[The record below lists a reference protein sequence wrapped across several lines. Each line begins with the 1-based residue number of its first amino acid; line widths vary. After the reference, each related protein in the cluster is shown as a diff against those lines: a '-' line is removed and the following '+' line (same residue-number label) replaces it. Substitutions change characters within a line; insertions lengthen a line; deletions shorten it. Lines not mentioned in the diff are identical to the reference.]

1 MNAPLTTAADPAPYH
16 DAPDE
21 LARLHGENT
30 VLRNLLGECA
40 AVLATLDEDDSDEA
54 EKLADLLVAID
65 VALLATETEGA
76 LL

>member
-1 MNAPLTTAADPAPYH
+1 MTDFTPNTVAEPN
-16 DAPDE
+16 DE
-21 LARLHGENT
+21 LARLRGENT
-30 VLRNLLGECA
+30 VLRKLLGECA

-54 EKLADLLVAID
+54 ETLADLLVAID

>member
-21 LARLHGENT
+21 LARLRGENA
-30 VLRNLLGECA
+30 VLRNLLGECIDPLMSIEPKFPKVA
-40 AVLATLDEDDSDEA
+40 KD
-54 EKLADLLVAID
+54 LADLLTAID